1 MHQPPDF
8 ISERMEGRR
17 GPGFSWSTEPR
28 HWLMNASKRTLS
40 TNSNQRKQTGPGD
53 CLAIF
58 SFWRAQQPLERR
70 KFESF
75 LWRRPSRT
83 NLHLLA
89 LRSFHPNQEICSRV
103 KCLPVCLPAP
113 LAPRLSRETE
123 QARKGRR
130 EKGGGPRKFLVLVRL
145 PFPLSLSDISAFLR
159 HAISST
165 RLFSSLGSIQTRFL
179 LRKNPLSPLKSLF
192 PHSYQPL

>member
-1 MHQPPDF
+1 MVDRTEALADECIQANSVHKLQSTKTNWARGLPPY
-8 ISERMEGRR
+8 
-17 GPGFSWSTEPR
+17 
-28 HWLMNASKRTLS
+28 
-40 TNSNQRKQTGPGD
+40 
-53 CLAIF
+53 LAIF